1 MGSLQNAGDGL
12 KKMYIAQVGTVV
24 CSAIAMIPVVNVL
37 AAIGGII
44 FLVISL
50 IGMNIAGK
58 EIAGCKTA
66 FHFSIANLV
75 GSIVA
80 AMVTNGFLSAVISIV
95 NDVLALFV
103 IYYVCTSVAELLKQM
118 VASDAAQF
126 VTKTWN
132 INLGCYIAMMVL
144 TILTRIPVLGMVF
157 GLIVTILALV
167 ASVFYM
173 LFLNKAC
180 QACGV

>member
-1 MGSLQNAGDGL
+1 M
-12 KKMYIAQVGTVV
+12 
-24 CSAIAMIPVVNVL
+24 
-37 AAIGGII
+37 
-44 FLVISL
+44 
-50 IGMNIAGK
+50 
-58 EIAGCKTA
+58 
-66 FHFSIANLV
+66 
-75 GSIVA
+75 
-80 AMVTNGFLSAVISIV
+80 
-95 NDVLALFV
+95 

-144 TILTRIPVLGMVF
+144 TILARIPVLGMVF

>member
-1 MGSLQNAGDGL
+1 MQILLRNIIPRPIRIL
-12 KKMYIAQVGTVV
+12 KH
-24 CSAIAMIPVVNVL
+24 CLSP
-37 AAIGGII
+37 II
-44 FLVISL
+44 
-50 IGMNIAGK
+50 
-58 EIAGCKTA
+58 IAGCKTA

-118 VASDAAQF
+118 GASDAAQF

-144 TILTRIPVLGMVF
+144 TILARIPVLGMVF